1 MKVIAY
7 KEHGSIY
14 FDDFCNDYDAI
25 NLVLERSGRKA
36 EVDDLINSLTVD
48 SFDPLPTEE
57 FNRRWN
63 EYVMKTIEVL
73 AENGCEIVW
82 SN

>member
-1 MKVIAY
+1 MKVVAY
-7 KEHGSIY
+7 RAHGSIY
-14 FDDFCNDYDAI
+14 LDEFSNDNDAI

-36 EVDDLINSLTVD
+36 KVDDLINSLTMD

-63 EYVMKTIEVL
+63 EYMMKIIEVL
-73 AENGCEIVW
+73 TENGCEIVW